1 MRAIAPLRSE
11 MKPLPVASVIAIDGP
26 VASGKTTVGRALAK
40 RLGYRFVDTG
50 LMYRALTWVALDRG
64 ISVEDEQALGHLA
77 SQTDI
82 EVRSASLDS
91 AEGSAQVLVDNV
103 DVTPWLRSAEVEQA
117 VSLVSAV
124 PAVRR
129 ALVAKQRRIAQ
140 EGNVVMAGRDI
151 GTVVLPDAPA
161 KVYLEATTEERA
173 RRRLREQE
181 KAGWSASAEEVL
193 ESLERRDSLDRQR
206 ADSPLRAADDA
217 VRVLTDGLS
226 VEGVVERVLELVKR
240 EQP

>member
-1 MRAIAPLRSE
+1 

-26 VASGKTTVGRALAK
+26 VASGKTTVGRALAM

-50 LMYRALTWVALDRG
+50 LMYRALTWAALGRR
-64 ISVEDEQALGHLA
+64 ISVEDEQALGRLA
-77 SQTDI
+77 RQVDI
-82 EVRSASLDS
+82 EVRSVSLDS
-91 AEGSAQVLVDNV
+91 AEGSTQVLIGNV

-117 VSLVSAV
+117 VSLVSAI

-129 ALVAKQRRIAQ
+129 ALVAKQRRIAK

-151 GTVVLPDAPA
+151 GTVVLPDAST
-161 KVYLEATTEERA
+161 KVYLEAAAEERA
-173 RRRLREQE
+173 RRRLRDQE
-181 KAGWSASAEEVL
+181 KAGWNASAGEVL

-206 ADSPLRAADDA
+206 ADSPLRAASDA
-217 VRVLTDGLS
+217 VRVPTDGLS

-240 EQP
+240 AQP